1 MSLIKKEKKLE
12 FTQLNVKLET
22 GVADK
27 LKRYAEFLES
37 TQAHVVSEAI
47 HYIVDRDKDFAA
59 NGLARFGQNQL
70 ADSAAQE
77 LVDRTENSGQSAGRM
92 PGKSGA
98 SR

>member
-22 GVADK
+22 GVAGK

-47 HYIVDRDKDFAA
+47 HYIVDRDKEFAA

-70 ADSAAQE
+70 AGSTPQE
-77 LVDRTENSGQSAGRM
+77 LVDSAESSGPK